1 MFILLYSMFV
11 SVVLDPGGVDTAR
24 ALATILTQYGFNKV
38 QRSCYE
44 CTTFVEKNL
53 NLLKKDIDRV
63 TDYYDVVRMYQYPVE
78 GMVAITSL
86 SQKKWQRTMLRPPK
100 EEK

>member
-11 SVVLDPGGVDTAR
+11 SVVLDPGGVDSAR

-100 EEK
+100 DSK

>member
-1 MFILLYSMFV
+1 MFV
-11 SVVLDPGGVDTAR
+11 SVVLDPGGVDSAR
-24 ALATILTQYGFNKV
+24 ALATILIQYGFKKI

-44 CTTFVEKNL
+44 CTTFSEKNL
-53 NLLKKDIDRV
+53 NNLKKDIDKV

-100 EEK
+100 E